1 MAQYDIPISMQGGFR
16 SLNDAKAHRSVV
28 GKLQQNVEIS
38 KSVAADLKG
47 EDKVEIGKVS
57 SNLYED
63 LAPGEGHVIMLSQ
76 PEGAP
81 LMGAELTYNPQ
92 DGATRR
98 LELDLGSSKLVQ
110 QGSTYKLQ
118 EGDVTTYF
126 KLDEQRGVFTVLD
139 ADSEVPRIFGE
150 ADPNKLTGGTLQL
163 GAPLLIF

>member
-1 MAQYDIPISMQGGFR
+1 MAQYDIPISRQGGFG
-16 SLNDAKAHRSVV
+16 SLKDAKAHRAVI
-28 GKLQQNVEIS
+28 GKLQENVELS
-38 KSVAADLKG
+38 KSVAADLK
-47 EDKVEIGKVS
+47 EADKVDIGKVS
-57 SNLYED
+57 SDLYED

-98 LELDLGSSKLVQ
+98 LELDLGDSSLVQ
-110 QGSTYKLQ
+110 QGSTYKLK
-118 EGDVTTYF
+118 EGEVTTYF
-126 KLDEQRGVFTVLD
+126 KLDEQRGVYTVMD

-150 ADPNKLTGGTLQL
+150 ADPNKLTAGTIQL